1 MLMNGTADV
10 RLVPVIVTTADN
22 EDFDFTLPVAQNWY
36 ELFTRSD
43 DDGASSLSYIV
54 TWSDKLWFA
63 FAGTCL
69 LLSLITYSMLY
80 LRYNYRLEKLDDE
93 IVDPATA
100 VSPDEGN
107 PLNKTELMMKQKYTN
122 ISLGNC
128 FLNVLGSFTSQGC
141 ECPSRS
147 YSIRLVILVCL
158 FFGLLMNTSYSAVL
172 VSRLATGQKEI
183 LFPTLTSVAQAKTHT
198 LCVRTGSFAYVK
210 LKERETDSQLKP
222 EWRDIVNKLPACL
235 NESSQ
240 QNIANAICKDNVV
253 VLETPII
260 MAAILKDLE
269 RTNSC
274 PVMRMAGRNAKAV
287 ASLFMTKWNP
297 LRQDFNEI
305 IFRMHTT
312 GILDYLQQKWLSRT
326 MPDYKELVS
335 SEVRM
340 DHIAGVLLVYF
351 LAILLSS
358 CILMIEILSTG
369 CKYNNTRPGQKPNK
383 NQSLSERNLLG
394 NETEPKETVNEDL
407 TLLGSYKAQIPIRR
421 AFM

>member
-1 MLMNGTADV
+1 
-10 RLVPVIVTTADN
+10 
-22 EDFDFTLPVAQNWY
+22 
-36 ELFTRSD
+36 
-43 DDGASSLSYIV
+43 
-54 TWSDKLWFA
+54 
-63 FAGTCL
+63 
-69 LLSLITYSMLY
+69 
-80 LRYNYRLEKLDDE
+80 
-93 IVDPATA
+93 
-100 VSPDEGN
+100 
-107 PLNKTELMMKQKYTN
+107 
-122 ISLGNC
+122 
-128 FLNVLGSFTSQGC
+128 
-141 ECPSRS
+141 
-147 YSIRLVILVCL
+147 
-158 FFGLLMNTSYSAVL
+158 MNTSYSAVL

-183 LFPTLTSVAQAKTHT
+183 LFPTLASVAQAKTHT

-269 RTNSC
+269 RTNDC

-297 LRQDFNEI
+297 LKQEFNEI
-305 IFRMHTT
+305 IFRMHTA
-312 GILDYLQQKWLSRT
+312 GILDYLQRKWLSRT
-326 MPDYKELVS
+326 MPDYKEFVS

-351 LAILLSS
+351 LAILLSC

-369 CKYNNTRPGQKPNK
+369 CKYNNAQPDRKR
-383 NQSLSERNLLG
+383 NQNQTQSQQNQLGNQTDPVMGPVSRNL
-394 NETEPKETVNEDL
+394 TF
-407 TLLGSYKAQIPIRR
+407 LGSYKAQFPVRR
-421 AFM
+421 TFK